1 MNMVII
7 LTYFTVVMNLALANI
22 DCCGVILISD
32 LLHFNEYILASRSNL
47 YIQFLKSDKT
57 DI

>member
-7 LTYFTVVMNLALANI
+7 LTYFTVVMNLALANL

-32 LLHFNEYILASRSNL
+32 LLHFSKYILVRRSNL
-47 YIQFLKSDKT
+47 YI
-57 DI
+57 